1 MSGEARAAVLGFRPH
16 TYWTAAVALAG
27 DPQAPQVI
35 ARRRI
40 DFASGDERGVYH
52 RVESMHRDEAQAWI
66 DQVWAAVEANCRR
79 GLGALL
85 DDLGKAGVTLGV
97 AVVPI
102 ARTRPPEKLEDILKS
117 HSWMHAAEGDF
128 YRGAVAS
135 ACTALGLEVRRGVE
149 RDFAG
154 EVCRRHAV
162 AADLLDTQMK
172 ALGAALGPPWSE
184 DQKLAT
190 LAAWSELSSPA
201 GGGVGAADGGGT

>member
-1 MSGEARAAVLGFRPH
+1 MSGEARTAVLGFRPH

-27 DPQAPQVI
+27 DPHAPEVI

-52 RVESMHRDEAQAWI
+52 HVETLPRDEAQAWI
-66 DQVWAAVEANCRR
+66 DKVWAAVEANCRR

-85 DDLGKAGVTLGV
+85 DDLVMADVTLGL

-102 ARTRPPEKLEDILKS
+102 ARNRAPDKLEDILKS

-128 YRGAVAS
+128 YRGAVAA
-135 ACTALGLEVRRGVE
+135 ACTALGLEVRRCIE
-149 RDFAG
+149 RELSGA
-154 EVCRRHAV
+154 VSSRHT
-162 AADLLDTQMK
+162 LPTPIIETRLK
-172 ALGAALGPPWSE
+172 SLGAALGPPWTE

-190 LAAWSELSSPA
+190 LAAWSQLGET
-201 GGGVGAADGGGT
+201 GAAT

>member
-1 MSGEARAAVLGFRPH
+1 MSGAAARTAVLGFRPH

-27 DPQAPQVI
+27 DPQAPEVI

-40 DFASGDERGVYH
+40 DFAAGDERGVYH
-52 RVESMHRDEAQAWI
+52 HVEGMERDAAQAWI
-66 DQVWAAVEANCRR
+66 DRVWAAVEANCRR
-79 GLGALL
+79 GLGALVEE
-85 DDLGKAGVTLGV
+85 LGGAGLTLGL

-102 ARTRPPEKLEDILKS
+102 ARIKPPDKLEDILKS

-135 ACTALGLEVRRGVE
+135 ACTALGLDVRRAVE
-149 RDFAG
+149 RELAG
-154 EVCRRHAV
+154 EVCRRHRMPAP
-162 AADLLDTQMK
+162 LLDTRIK

-190 LAAWSELSSPA
+190 LAAWSQLGE
-201 GGGVGAADGGGT
+201 VGAEA

>member
-1 MSGEARAAVLGFRPH
+1 MSGRTAVLGFRPH

-27 DPQAPQVI
+27 DPQAPDVI
-35 ARRRI
+35 ARQRI
-40 DFASGDERGVYH
+40 DFAAGDERGVYH
-52 RVESMHRDEAQAWI
+52 HVEGMPGDEAQAWI
-66 DQVWAAVEANCRR
+66 DRVWAAVEANCRR
-79 GLGALL
+79 GVGALL

-102 ARTRPPEKLEDILKS
+102 ARIKPPDKLEDILKS

-149 RDFAG
+149 REFAG
-154 EVCRRHAV
+154 EVCRRHTLP
-162 AADLLDTQMK
+162 AALLETRMK

-190 LAAWSELSSPA
+190 LAAWSQLGDA
-201 GGGVGAADGGGT
+201 VAAA

>member
-1 MSGEARAAVLGFRPH
+1 MSGEARTAVLGFRPH
-16 TYWTAAVALAG
+16 TYWTAAVALSG
-27 DPQAPQVI
+27 DPHAPDVI

-52 RVESMHRDEAQAWI
+52 HVEGMDGEAAQAWI
-66 DQVWAAVEANCRR
+66 DKVWAVVEANCRR

-85 DDLGKAGVTLGV
+85 EELGKADVTLGV

-102 ARTRPPEKLEDILKS
+102 ARTRPPEMLEDILKS

-128 YRGAVAS
+128 YRDAVAS

-149 RDFAG
+149 RDFAAD
-154 EVCRRHAV
+154 VCRRHAFP
-162 AADLLDTQMK
+162 AALLDGRMK
-172 ALGAALGPPWSE
+172 AIGAALGPPWSE

-190 LAAWSELSSPA
+190 LAAWSQL
-201 GGGVGAADGGGT
+201 G

>member
-1 MSGEARAAVLGFRPH
+1 MSGRTAVLGFRPH

-27 DPQAPQVI
+27 DPGAPEVL

-52 RVESMHRDEAQAWI
+52 HVEAMERDAAQAWI

-79 GLGALL
+79 GVGAMLE
-85 DDLGKAGVTLGV
+85 DLGKAGVTLGL

-102 ARTRPPEKLEDILKS
+102 ARIRPPDKLEEILKS

-128 YRGAVAS
+128 YRGVVAA
-135 ACTALGLEVRRGVE
+135 ACTELGLEVRRAVE
-149 RDFAG
+149 RDLAG
-154 EVCRRHAV
+154 EVMRRHQLPAGSPD
-162 AADLLDTQMK
+162 AHLK
-172 ALGAALGPPWSE
+172 SLGTALGPPWSE

-190 LAAWSELSSPA
+190 LAAWSQLGEA
-201 GGGVGAADGGGT
+201 